1 MEKSKTPSVS
11 NPVKFSSVIF
21 SVCFAVCFVVLIH
34 VEIELRVHRQMLQV
48 LSQEREDSIELRK
61 VVSRHEKSI
70 DSVMKMLLPSG
81 LQSAGSTTG
90 NSTFYIE
97 YPFIFMFLTFLTSQL
112 QLTIKRVM

>member
-48 LSQEREDSIELRK
+48 LNQEREDSIELRK
-61 VVSRHEKSI
+61 VVSRREKKK
-70 DSVMKMLLPSG
+70 DFVMKMLPSG
-81 LQSAGSTTG
+81 LQGAGSPTG

-112 QLTIKRVM
+112 QLTINGVM

>member
-21 SVCFAVCFVVLIH
+21 SVCFAVCFVVLIN

-61 VVSRHEKSI
+61 VVSRHEKRI
-70 DSVMKMLLPSG
+70 DSVMKMLPSG

-97 YPFIFMFLTFLTSQL
+97 HPFIFMFLTFLTSQL

>member
-48 LSQEREDSIELRK
+48 LNQEREDGIELRK
-61 VVSRHEKSI
+61 VVSRHEKRI
-70 DSVMKMLLPSG
+70 DSVMKMLPSG
-81 LQSAGSTTG
+81 LQSAGSATG
-90 NSTFYIE
+90 NCTLPNSSLFSD
-97 YPFIFMFLTFLTSQL
+97 FFFFGMSCLSVFCH
-112 QLTIKRVM
+112 

>member
-11 NPVKFSSVIF
+11 NPLKFSSVIF
-21 SVCFAVCFVVLIH
+21 SVCFAVCFVVSIS

-48 LSQEREDSIELRK
+48 LNQEREDSIELRK
-61 VVSRHEKSI
+61 VVSRHEKRI
-70 DSVMKMLLPSG
+70 DFVMMLPSG
-81 LQSAGSTTG
+81 LQGGGSPTG

-97 YPFIFMFLTFLTSQL
+97 YPFIFMFLPFLTSQL